1 LLPQICDRVVLS
13 ATLFLIIFAP
23 LAYGAVDPWA
33 QLLIRIVVLVMLG
46 SWALKTAYLRN
57 LRITIPPFWLP
68 ALLFLLLLIVQL
80 FPMPLSLRVSLSPE
94 PLRHSILLPTLP
106 DREPVGI
113 FAGWTQLTIYPKA
126 TWEGLLDF
134 VTCVVFCW
142 VLLNNLNSRQGR
154 RLVTGTLLAV
164 GSFEAVYG
172 LAEFWSGRQAIFW
185 FAKVHYRQEVSGT
198 YVNHNHFAGLMAM
211 LAPLVAGLAW
221 GQLTSNQRRKEGT
234 QPASAS
240 PSCSCEGPQFA
251 QIPKHV
257 ADPTSTSDWA
267 GPDGTSLL
275 VARPS
280 WDLALLFASL
290 GVMLVGLI
298 LSLSRGGLVGY
309 AIAFA
314 CLIGLL
320 RRRQRRRRDAWRPVL
335 WLAVLVGCI
344 GLAFGREIAT
354 RFSYTIR
361 DAPERLGLWRDGL
374 NIARDF
380 RWFGT
385 GMGTFQYVLP
395 NYRSQLDFLT
405 VDGVPRQALWNFA
418 HNDYLQL
425 LIECGL
431 LGFALALWAAYVTL
445 RTLWQW
451 QRESASAPDPYLAT
465 GALAGVFAILV
476 HSLVDFNL
484 HIPANALIFC
494 VLLSL
499 ALVCS
504 QPTEAISRRSD
515 GGSLEPR

>member
-106 DREPVGI
+106 DRAPAGI

-126 TWEGLLDF
+126 TWEGLFDF

-211 LAPLVAGLAW
+211 LAPLVAGVAW

-257 ADPTSTSDWA
+257 ADPTSTSEWA

-499 ALVCS
+499 ALVGS